1 MQTRDII
8 RPGLVITWL
17 VLLAVHIAVRTI
29 HSLPPDLVVV
39 LRTMLLAAA
48 VISVTWWV
56 GDLLARL
63 LARLTWHHG
72 RSALRAT
79 GLVRNLVRITV
90 ISIGLLVLL
99 ATLGVAI
106 TPVLTTLGIG
116 GVAVALGMQNTLA
129 NVFAGMQVTLAR
141 QISIGDRVLLETGQE
156 GEVEDIGWGVSRI
169 RADDGDEIVVP
180 NGRLAV
186 SVVIVR
192 ARPPATAPHAGE
204 RPPRAA
210 HRRPTRRSRGGRTA
224 GPARRT
230 RTTGR

>member
-1 MQTRDII
+1 MRTRDII
-8 RPGLVITWL
+8 KPALVITWL
-17 VLLAVHIAVRTI
+17 VLLALHIAVRSI
-29 HSLPPDLVVV
+29 HSLPPDLVDV
-39 LRTMLLAAA
+39 LRTLLLIAA

-63 LARLTWHHG
+63 LARVTHD
-72 RSALRAT
+72 RSTLRAT

-90 ISIGLLVLL
+90 ITIGLLVLL

-129 NVFAGMQVTLAR
+129 NVFAGVQVTLAR

-169 RADDGDEIVVP
+169 RAGDGDEIVVP

-186 SVVIVR
+186 SVVVVR

-204 RPPRAA
+204 RPLRAA
-210 HRRPTRRSRGGRTA
+210 HRRPARRNRGGRTA
-224 GPARRT
+224 GPARRR